1 MERAL
6 IVGLAHSPRERWQ
19 KIDSLAELAALT
31 RTARG
36 EVVGQLLQIRP
47 HPEPASLL
55 GRGKILEIREMAQ
68 QHGIELLI
76 FDEPLT
82 PSQVRNIERL
92 TGVRVIDRTALILDI
107 FALHA
112 KTAEAK
118 HQVELAQLE
127 YRYTMLTGR
136 GVELSRLGGGI
147 GTRGP
152 GEKKLEEDRRRIR
165 ARISVLKRELKEIE
179 KLRRVQRKPRAD
191 LFSISLAGYT
201 NSGKSTLMNRLTG
214 AGVKV
219 APELFATLDPNTKA
233 LVLNRRVKA
242 LLTDTVGFIRD
253 LPHELVA
260 SFRTTLGELREAD
273 LILHV
278 ADAERE
284 DLAEQIAVVNKVLD
298 ELGCQDKP
306 KFLVLNKCDRLL
318 PEEIARLERRYPEA
332 SLISALYGDGV
343 EELKL
348 KLATILEQASVVR
361 EFEIPAQRWD
371 LVHWAYEFGEV
382 LSRDDAGDRLQI
394 TVKGPLERLARLKKL
409 IERAQAAVV

>member
-1 MERAL
+1 MERVL
-6 IVGLAHSPRERWQ
+6 LVGLARSPKERWQ

-31 RTARG
+31 RTAQG

-47 HPEPASLL
+47 RPDPASLL
-55 GRGKILEIREMAQ
+55 GRGKILEIRELVQ
-68 QHGIELLI
+68 EHRIELLI

-82 PSQVRNIERL
+82 PSQGRNIERL

-118 HQVELAQLE
+118 YQVELAQLE
-127 YRYTMLTGR
+127 HRYTKLTGR

-152 GEKKLEEDRRRIR
+152 GEKKLEEDRRRIQ
-165 ARISVLKRELKEIE
+165 ARISVLRRKLKELE
-179 KLRRVQRKPRAD
+179 KTRQSQRKSRRG

-214 AGVKV
+214 AEVRV

-233 LVLNRRVKA
+233 LALNRRVKV
-242 LLTDTVGFIRD
+242 LLTDTIGFIRN
-253 LPHELVA
+253 LPPELVA
-260 SFRTTLGELREAD
+260 GFRATLGELREAD

-284 DLAEQIAVVNKVLD
+284 DLPEQIKVVEEVLN
-298 ELGCQDKP
+298 EIGCEDKP
-306 KFLVLNKCDRLL
+306 KLLVLNKCDRLL

-332 SLISALYGDGV
+332 SLISALYGDGI
-343 EELKL
+343 EELKMRL
-348 KLATILEQASVVR
+348 TTIVDETSIVR
-361 EFEIPAQRWD
+361 EFEIPAQHWN
-371 LVHWAYEFGEV
+371 LLHWAYELGEV
-382 LSRDDAGDRLQI
+382 LTREDAGDRLLI
-394 TVKGPLERLARLKKL
+394 RVKGPLKRLAQLEKL
-409 IERAQAAVV
+409 IKRTQTARL